1 MKTNLLLVR
10 NGLTVV
16 LFLFLSFNVK
26 AQKDAS
32 GQIKITKFE
41 VVKEQNKVL
50 IEWSTDKTSETNYF
64 QVEKSSDGKNFKTVA
79 YVLGADP
86 TKTDCEC
93 FGCFDKVTGKAKD
106 SYYRLKHVNTNGDV
120 QFSEVKMLAL
130 K

>member
-106 SYYRLKHVNTNGDV
+106 SYYRLKHVNTDGDV